1 MSYSLGV
8 DLGTSYTA
16 AATAREG
23 RVEIANLGNQSAT
36 IPSVVLLKEDHTVLT
51 GDAANR
57 RGVTEPDRVAREFK
71 RRVGDSAPILLG
83 GAPQSAETLM
93 AHLLRWVADEVA
105 AREGGPADRLAIC
118 HPANW
123 GQYKQ
128 DLLAQAVRI
137 AELGS
142 ATFLTEPEA
151 AAIHYASNQRVG
163 AGEIV
168 AVYDLG
174 GGTFD
179 AAVLR
184 KIDDGFEIL
193 GEPEGIERLGGMD
206 FDAAVFAH
214 VERSLDGRLAELDP
228 TDPTAAAALA
238 RLRNECVDAKEA
250 LSTDTDVS
258 IQVLL
263 PNVQTE
269 VGLTRAEFEAMIRP
283 SLTGSIGAMRRALA
297 SAAVTPEQVETVLLV
312 GGSSRIPIVA
322 EIVGNELGRPVAV
335 DAHPKH
341 AVALGAAMA
350 AMAESAAA
358 AIPPVVAPPPGP
370 MADPMAT
377 APIPTDPTP
386 DPMATTAMAT
396 APIAAAAAAAAA
408 TPTDAVA
415 TTPTEAVAA
424 TAADPAPAPVTDAP
438 DRTTRTKAIVGI
450 AAAVVVL
457 GGVGT
462 ALALAGGGDDAP
474 VAATQPSVSVPPTVA
489 TVPVAATTTP
499 AEPVTTAASE
509 TSAPAPLPDVA
520 AANAAVA
527 AVADDTFST
536 AQLAFSGRTVTVSG
550 LAYDQAAR
558 DAIVAA
564 ANVPGTDTVD
574 DQMALQAAESQC
586 TDAIRAKPN
595 WVCLRAASWDGS
607 AITASYVG
615 SPDVGAAPWDIA
627 DIHLHIFGNNVPVVG
642 AGTPGPLSDGSGT
655 WTVWDDPSNFT
666 GTLAGIG
673 SPDGVPEMLCGRVAT
688 STHTLE
694 SLDGGNCW
702 PITATG

>member
-1 MSYSLGV
+1 LSYSLGV

-16 AATAREG
+16 AAIAREG

-105 AREGGPADRLAIC
+105 AREGGPAEHLAIC

-163 AGEIV
+163 PGEIV

-184 KIDDGFEIL
+184 KTDDGFEIL
-193 GEPEGIERLGGMD
+193 GKPEGIERLGGMD

-214 VERSLDGRLAELDP
+214 VERSLGGRLAELDP
-228 TDPTAAAALA
+228 GDPTAAAALA

-269 VGLTRAEFEAMIRP
+269 VGLTRAEFEMMIRP
-283 SLTGSIGAMRRALA
+283 SLTDSIGAMRRALA
-297 SAAVTPEQVETVLLV
+297 SASVEPEQVQTVLLV
-312 GGSSRIPIVA
+312 GGSSRIPLVA

-350 AMAESAAA
+350 ALAASDT
-358 AIPPVVAPPPGP
+358 G
-370 MADPMAT
+370 AT
-377 APIPTDPTP
+377 APVVVVPPREPITEPTP

-396 APIAAAAAAAAA
+396 APIVAAAAMSPTDQFAA
-408 TPTDAVA
+408 TPTEVVA
-415 TTPTEAVAA
+415 ATPTEFAPPPAA
-424 TAADPAPAPVTDAP
+424 EPS
-438 DRTTRTKAIVGI
+438 DRSTRTKAIVGI
-450 AAAVVVL
+450 AAAVVIL
-457 GGVGT
+457 GGIGA
-462 ALALAGGGDDAP
+462 ALALAGGDDTAP
-474 VAATQPSVSVPPTVA
+474 AAATQPSVSTPT
-489 TVPVAATTTP
+489 TVTTIPGAATTTP
-499 AEPVTTAASE
+499 TEPAPTDAPT
-509 TSAPAPLPDVA
+509 TSAPAPPPDEA
-520 AANAAVA
+520 AAQAAVA

-536 AQLAFSGRTVTVSG
+536 VQLAFSGRTATITG
-550 LAYDQAAR
+550 LAFDQAAR
-558 DAIVAA
+558 DAIVTAA
-564 ANVPGTDTVD
+564 SVPGTDAVD
-574 DQMALQAAESQC
+574 DQMVLQAAELQC

-595 WVCLRAASWDGS
+595 WVCLREASWDGS
-607 AITASYVG
+607 AVTATYVG
-615 SPDVGAAPWDIA
+615 SPDFGAAPWDNA

>member
-16 AATAREG
+16 AAIARDG

-57 RGVTEPDRVAREFK
+57 RGVTEPDRVGRGFK
-71 RRVGDSAPILLG
+71 RRVGESAPILLG
-83 GAPQSAETLM
+83 GAPQSAEALM

-105 AREGGPADRLAIC
+105 AREGGPAEHLAVC

-137 AELGS
+137 AELGR

-163 AGEIV
+163 PGEIV

-184 KIDDGFEIL
+184 KTDDGFEIL

-214 VERSLDGRLAELDP
+214 VERSLGDRLAELDP
-228 TDPTAAAALA
+228 GDPTAAAALA
-238 RLRNECVDAKEA
+238 RLRHECVDAKEA

-269 VGLTRAEFEAMIRP
+269 VGLTRAEFETMIRP
-283 SLTGSIGAMRRALA
+283 SLTDSIGAMRRALA
-297 SAAVTPEQVETVLLV
+297 SAAVEPEQVQTVLLV
-312 GGSSRIPIVA
+312 GGSSRIPLVA

-350 AMAESAAA
+350 AMA
-358 AIPPVVAPPPGP
+358 
-370 MADPMAT
+370 ADDAAT
-377 APIPTDPTP
+377 APVVVVPPPDTAIDPVP
-386 DPMATTAMAT
+386 DPMATTELATDPMACLLYT
-396 APIAAAAAAAAA
+396 S
-408 TPTDAVA
+408 D
-415 TTPTEAVAA
+415 
-424 TAADPAPAPVTDAP
+424 AADD
-438 DRTTRTKAIVGI
+438 
-450 AAAVVVL
+450 L
-457 GGVGT
+457 Y
-462 ALALAGGGDDAP
+462 
-474 VAATQPSVSVPPTVA
+474 TV
-489 TVPVAATTTP
+489 
-499 AEPVTTAASE
+499 
-509 TSAPAPLPDVA
+509 
-520 AANAAVA
+520 
-527 AVADDTFST
+527 
-536 AQLAFSGRTVTVSG
+536 
-550 LAYDQAAR
+550 
-558 DAIVAA
+558 
-564 ANVPGTDTVD
+564 
-574 DQMALQAAESQC
+574 
-586 TDAIRAKPN
+586 
-595 WVCLRAASWDGS
+595 
-607 AITASYVG
+607 
-615 SPDVGAAPWDIA
+615 
-627 DIHLHIFGNNVPVVG
+627 
-642 AGTPGPLSDGSGT
+642 
-655 WTVWDDPSNFT
+655 
-666 GTLAGIG
+666 
-673 SPDGVPEMLCGRVAT
+673 
-688 STHTLE
+688 
-694 SLDGGNCW
+694 
-702 PITATG
+702 